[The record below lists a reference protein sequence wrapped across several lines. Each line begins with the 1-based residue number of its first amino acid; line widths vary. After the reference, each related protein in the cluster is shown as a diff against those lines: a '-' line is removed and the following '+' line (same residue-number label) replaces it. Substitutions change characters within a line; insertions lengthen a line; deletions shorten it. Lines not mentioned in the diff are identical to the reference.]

1 MGKLYNNVQ
10 QPQISFGHSEKYKL
24 RANSTKTKEKQQQKQ
39 KKHRQEEEE
48 GGLKKGRGLEE
59 VDVQEEATEV
69 AAQVEVE
76 AVVDC

>member
-39 KKHRQEEEE
+39 KKHRQEEE
-48 GGLKKGRGLEE
+48 GGLKKGRGN
-59 VDVQEEATEV
+59 
-69 AAQVEVE
+69 
-76 AVVDC
+76 